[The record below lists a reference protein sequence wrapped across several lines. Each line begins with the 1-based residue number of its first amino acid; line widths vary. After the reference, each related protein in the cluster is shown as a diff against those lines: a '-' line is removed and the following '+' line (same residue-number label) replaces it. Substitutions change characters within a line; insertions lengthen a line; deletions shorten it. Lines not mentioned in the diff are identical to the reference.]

1 MTLSDLVTNT
11 AVVFPLVV
19 LIAWACALL
28 LVDLLI
34 PMNRKSITALLAA
47 LGLLLSM
54 GLTII
59 NFGRTAVGFS
69 DMVIYDGYSFFLNI
83 LFLASGLAGIAL
95 AYDYIKRMGIERGE
109 YYALLLF
116 STSGM
121 MLM

>member
-1 MTLSDLVTNT
+1 MTLSDLVKNT

-34 PMNRKSITALLAA
+34 PKNRKGITAVLAA

-69 DMVIYDGYSFFLNI
+69 DMVIYDGYSFFLNF

-95 AYDYIKRMGIERGE
+95 AYDYIKR
-109 YYALLLF
+109 
-116 STSGM
+116 
-121 MLM
+121 